1 MITRQQKDLINKA
14 AIYLCRELDNISW
27 NAYATKLIDDCTKSE
42 REHRKT
48 WSNGRQFTREYPK
61 GFTANLAGKYQAIKY
76 MAEFLDGSPRPEVKD
91 LLHLK
96 KEYVYAASVFENYT
110 EEVKNAIGG
119 LVSEILELDYVK
131 LVEVA

>member
-1 MITRQQKDLINKA
+1 MITKQQKDLINKA

-42 REHRKT
+42 REHR
-48 WSNGRQFTREYPK
+48 NGFCYGREYPK

-76 MAEFLDGSPRPEVKD
+76 MAEFLDEGPRPKVKD
-91 LLHLK
+91 LIHLK

>member
-1 MITRQQKDLINKA
+1 
-14 AIYLCRELDNISW
+14 
-27 NAYATKLIDDCTKSE
+27 
-42 REHRKT
+42 
-48 WSNGRQFTREYPK
+48 
-61 GFTANLAGKYQAIKY
+61 

-119 LVSEILELDYVK
+119 LVSEILEMDYVK

>member
-1 MITRQQKDLINKA
+1 MITKQQKDLINKA

-42 REHRKT
+42 REHR
-48 WSNGRQFTREYPK
+48 NGFCYPK
-61 GFTANLAGKYQAIKY
+61 NFTANLAGKYQAIKY
-76 MAEFLDGSPRPEVKD
+76 MAEFLDGSPRPKVKD

>member
-14 AIYLCRELDNISW
+14 AIYLCRELDNITW
-27 NAYATKLIDDCTKSE
+27 TKYATKLIDDCTKSE

-61 GFTANLAGKYQAIKY
+61 NFTANLAGRYQAIKY

-96 KEYVYAASVFENYT
+96 KEYVYAASVFENYRDQ
-110 EEVKNAIGG
+110 VNDAIGG
-119 LVSEILELDYVK
+119 LVNEILELDYVK

>member
-1 MITRQQKDLINKA
+1 MITKQQKDLINKA
-14 AIYLCRELDNISW
+14 AIYLCRELDNITW
-27 NAYATKLIDDCTKSE
+27 TKYATKLIDDCTKSE
-42 REHRKT
+42 REHR
-48 WSNGRQFTREYPK
+48 NGFCYGREYPK
-61 GFTANLAGKYQAIKY
+61 GFSVPLAGKYQAIKY
-76 MAEFLDGSPRPEVKD
+76 MAEFLDGSPRPKVKD

>member
-1 MITRQQKDLINKA
+1 MITKQQKDLINKA

-42 REHRKT
+42 REHR
-48 WSNGRQFTREYPK
+48 SGFCYGREYPK
-61 GFTANLAGKYQAIKY
+61 GFTAPLAGRYQAIRY
-76 MAEFLDGSPRPEVKD
+76 MAEFLNGSPRPEVKD

-96 KEYVYAASVFENYT
+96 KEYVYAASVFENYRDK
-110 EEVKNAIGG
+110 VNDAIGG